1 MKFDVLLTGA
11 ESRQGI
17 VTIRSLAR
25 RGVKAMVTGDQVSS
39 IGFYSRYIG
48 GYIRSPSPMTEKEK
62 FVDCLLDVARK
73 YDIPYIF
80 PVTESSLIPLNEFR
94 SEVETVAGL
103 IAPSSFTI
111 LTALDKKLALATA
124 EQQGVPI
131 SRTLYPDSIE
141 EAVDFAEDAGYPVIL
156 KPRGRA
162 NDSRL
167 GASFDFKVLYAHN
180 RQQLQRYLSSCMAGA
195 YPMMQEFSFGVH
207 TQFNCFMEG
216 ERAHSFF
223 QDEAIR
229 VLPLTGGVGALM
241 RSRSVIPELAE
252 YTIKI
257 FRAMKW
263 EGCGQAQFKGPGKDG
278 KYKFI
283 EVSVRLPASVG
294 SAVYSGVDT
303 PWMQY
308 CYFTGKP
315 VTPADGYKIGQR
327 TRWLRGD
334 TLTVAQYL
342 TGETPEPVDPL
353 PSRIRILAS
362 WLADFF
368 RPSLKN
374 YVESFSDPKPGVR
387 EFILMMGDIGKLLR
401 GRLKEKIAWG
411 TLAKQ
416 ASGRTGSRA

>member
-25 RGVKAMVTGDQVSS
+25 HGIKMMVTGEQSRS
-39 IGFYSRYIG
+39 IGFYSKYIA
-48 GYIRSPSPMTEKEK
+48 GYGHSPSPMSEKGK
-62 FVDCLLDVARK
+62 FVDFLLDLVK
-73 YDIPYIF
+73 KHDIPYIF

-94 SEVETVAGL
+94 SEVDKVSKL
-103 IAPSSFTI
+103 IAPSSSTI
-111 LTALDKKLALATA
+111 LNALDKKLALATA

-131 SRTLYPDSIE
+131 SRTHYPDSIR
-141 EAVDFAEDAGYPVIL
+141 EAADFAEEVGYPVIL

-162 NDSRL
+162 NDSRIA
-167 GASFDFKVLYAHN
+167 GSFDFKYLYIHDRA
-180 RQQLQRYLSSCMAGA
+180 QLERSLSSCKPGG
-195 YPMMQEFSFGVH
+195 YPMMQDFSFGGH
-207 TQFNCFMEG
+207 TQFNCFMENG
-216 ERAHSFF
+216 KAHSFF
-223 QDEAIR
+223 QDDAVR
-229 VLPLTGGVGALM
+229 MLPLTGGVGTAM
-241 RSRSVIPELAE
+241 RSRSVVPELAE
-252 YTIKI
+252 YTQSI
-257 FRAMKW
+257 FKAMNW

-315 VTPADGYKIGQR
+315 VTPALNYRVGQR

-342 TGETPEPVDPL
+342 LGETPEPIDPL
-353 PSRIRILAS
+353 PSRTRVAIE
-362 WLADFF
+362 WFVDFF
-368 RPSLKN
+368 RPSLQH
-374 YVESFSDPKPGVR
+374 YVESFNDPMPGFY
-387 EFILMMGDIGKLLR
+387 ECAAMFGDVAKVV
-401 GRLKEKIAWG
+401 KAKIRRMLG
-411 TLAKQ
+411 
-416 ASGRTGSRA
+416 